1 MQEVQHRDKKFICLI
16 NEPTLF
22 VLYCSLSGCIPNA
35 QCAELIPKIAE
46 NIFNQL
52 FYRVPVYGEKA
63 LYLKSFF
70 PGFFPHC
77 TQCTVLRQPFLTKT
91 ETKLRRKD
99 NLRIWLTPEI
109 WNHIRNNRTSKWAEV
124 DSAHEVFF
132 FLLYRKIKTLPT
144 FLYYASTA
152 VTWS

>member
-16 NEPTLF
+16 NEPKLF

-63 LYLKSFF
+63 LDLKSFF
-70 PGFFPHC
+70 PRIFSPLYC
-77 TQCTVLRQPFLTKT
+77 TSPAFSDQ
-91 ETKLRRKD
+91 
-99 NLRIWLTPEI
+99 N
-109 WNHIRNNRTSKWAEV
+109 RNKAEKEGQ
-124 DSAHEVFF
+124 S
-132 FLLYRKIKTLPT
+132 
-144 FLYYASTA
+144 
-152 VTWS
+152 